1 MTGPMTGVTPGAVAA
16 PASGR
21 TPGLVLSARGL
32 VHRYRTPAGVR
43 TVLDAVDLD
52 VRAGESLAL
61 LGRSGAGK
69 STLLRV
75 LLALEA
81 PDAGTVSAL
90 APEGAAGAGD
100 GTGAAERATLR
111 PVRPRWRT
119 GALRWYRRLVQH
131 VPQDSAAS
139 LDPRLTA
146 LQAVEQ
152 PLVRLGLHRAGS
164 SAARERAAECLE
176 AVGVGA
182 ALHSHRPRQ
191 LSGGQAQRVAI
202 ARALAPRPALVLA
215 DEPVSG
221 LDAPLRAHVL
231 DALARARRTTTL
243 VVVSHDLA
251 AVAALCERTA
261 VVHAGRLVEDRL
273 TRDVLADPRHEAARE
288 LVDALPRLPSS
299 PPSSSPPLAAS
310 RAGSPHLT

>member
-1 MTGPMTGVTPGAVAA
+1 M
-16 PASGR
+16 SR
-21 TPGLVLSARGL
+21 TLLSARGL
-32 VHRYRTPAGVR
+32 VRRYRTPAGVR
-43 TVLDAVDLD
+43 TVLDGVDLD
-52 VRAGESLAL
+52 IREGESVAL

-81 PDAGTVSAL
+81 PDSGTVCA
-90 APEGAAGAGD
+90 ADPGAAGRDGD
-100 GTGAAERATLR
+100 LR
-111 PVRPRWRT
+111 PVAPRWRT
-119 GALRWYRRLVQH
+119 GALRWYRRAVQH

-146 LQAVEQ
+146 VQAVEQ

-164 SAARERAAECLE
+164 ASARERAAECLE

-182 ALHSHRPRQ
+182 SLHGHRPRQ

-221 LDAPLRAHVL
+221 LDAPLREQVL
-231 DALARARRTTTL
+231 DALSRVRRSTAL

-251 AVAALCERTA
+251 AVAALCDRTA
-261 VVHAGRLVEDRL
+261 VVHDGRLVEDRP
-273 TRDVLADPRHEAARE
+273 THDVLTDPRHAAVRE
-288 LVDALPRLPSS
+288 LVDALPRLPAT
-299 PPSSSPPLAAS
+299 PADAS
-310 RAGSPHLT
+310 ALLT